1 MWCRICLRR
10 APSTQAPVSRAG
22 AERRRS
28 VAARG
33 AVAVFAKQ
41 NAKQRERLA
50 EKQRQYNKARKS
62 AAATRMRK
70 VCARGS
76 SVPSRAS

>member
-1 MWCRICLRR
+1 
-10 APSTQAPVSRAG
+10 
-22 AERRRS
+22 

>member
-1 MWCRICLRR
+1 
-10 APSTQAPVSRAG
+10 
-22 AERRRS
+22 

-62 AAATRMRK
+62 AVATRIRK
-70 VCARGS
+70 VHAAVLCAHS
-76 SVPSRAS
+76 